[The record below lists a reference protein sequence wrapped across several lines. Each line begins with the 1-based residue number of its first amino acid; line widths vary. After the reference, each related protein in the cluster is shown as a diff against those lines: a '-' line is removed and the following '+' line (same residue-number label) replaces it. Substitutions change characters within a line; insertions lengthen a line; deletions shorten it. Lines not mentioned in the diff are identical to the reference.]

1 MIEMKHITKKYGDFT
16 VFSDF
21 SLEIP
26 EGEILCLMGKS
37 GRGKTTLLRMLMG
50 LEQPDA
56 GSISGLEGKK
66 ISVVFQEDRL
76 LPGFTVRQN
85 LYSVC
90 ESALQQEHM
99 MRILTALGLDEW
111 IDREVAVLSGGM
123 QRRVAIRRALR
134 VSYDFLILDEAFRGL
149 EYKTKEIAIELVL
162 EEAKGGT
169 ILRSTHDAEEG
180 KLMGGK
186 ILNLDAYFT

>member
-21 SLEIP
+21 SMEIP
-26 EGEILCLMGKS
+26 EGEVFCLMGKS

-56 GSISGLEGKK
+56 GSINGLTDKR

-76 LPGFTVRQN
+76 LRNFTVRQN

-90 ESALQQEHM
+90 DDALQQERM
-99 MRILTALGLDEW
+99 MGILTALGLDAW
-111 IDREVAVLSGGM
+111 IDREVSVLSGGM
-123 QRRVAIRRALR
+123 QRRVAICRALL
-134 VSYDFLILDEAFRGL
+134 VPYDLLILDEPFRGL
-149 EYKTKEIAIELVL
+149 DDKTKEITLKLVL
-162 EEAKGGT
+162 EEKKGRT
-169 ILRSTHDAEEG
+169 ILLSTHDAKECER
-180 KLMGGK
+180 MGGK
-186 ILNLDAYFT
+186 ILNLDEILM

>member
-1 MIEMKHITKKYGDFT
+1 MIEMKHITKTYGDLT

-26 EGEILCLMGKS
+26 EGEVLCLMGKS

-50 LEQPDA
+50 LEQPDV
-56 GSISGLEGKK
+56 GCITGLEGKK

-99 MRILTALGLDEW
+99 MRILTGLGLEEW

-123 QRRVAIRRALR
+123 QRRVAICRALL
-134 VSYDFLILDEAFRGL
+134 VSYDFLILDEPFRGL
-149 EYKTKEIAIELVL
+149 DDKTREIAIKLVL
-162 EEAKGGT
+162 EEAKERT
-169 ILRSTHDAEEG
+169 ILLSTHDAEEG

-186 ILNLDAYFT
+186 ILNLDAYLT

>member
-21 SLEIP
+21 SMEIP
-26 EGEILCLMGKS
+26 DGEVLCLMGKS
-37 GRGKTTLLRMLMG
+37 GRGKTTLLRMLME

-56 GSISGLEGKK
+56 GSINGLEGKK

-90 ESALQQEHM
+90 DGALQQERM
-99 MRILTALGLDEW
+99 MQILSVLGLAEW
-111 IDREVAVLSGGM
+111 IDREVAVLSGGFLFLGGIWLGGDYGLALLLLGL
-123 QRRVAIRRALR
+123 VVLLVPVVLACISLIRW
-134 VSYDFLILDEAFRGL
+134 
-149 EYKTKEIAIELVL
+149 LVPPSQSSH
-162 EEAKGGT
+162 E
-169 ILRSTHDAEEG
+169 
-180 KLMGGK
+180 
-186 ILNLDAYFT
+186 

>member
-1 MIEMKHITKKYGDFT
+1 MIEMKHITKTYCDLT

-26 EGEILCLMGKS
+26 EGEVLCLMGKS

-56 GSISGLEGKK
+56 GCITGLEGKK

-99 MRILTALGLDEW
+99 MRILTGLGLEEW

-123 QRRVAIRRALR
+123 QRRVAICRALL
-134 VSYDFLILDEAFRGL
+134 VSYDFLILDEPFRGL
-149 EYKTKEIAIELVL
+149 DDKTREIAIKLVL
-162 EEAKGGT
+162 EEVKGRT
-169 ILRSTHDAEEG
+169 ILLSTHDAEEG

-186 ILNLDAYFT
+186 ILNLDAYLT

>member
-21 SLEIP
+21 SMEIP
-26 EGEILCLMGKS
+26 EGEVFCLMGKS

-56 GSISGLEGKK
+56 GSITGLTDKR

-76 LPGFTVRQN
+76 LRNFTVRQN

-90 ESALQQEHM
+90 DDALQQERM
-99 MRILTALGLDEW
+99 MGILTALGLDAW
-111 IDREVAVLSGGM
+111 IDREVSVLSGGM
-123 QRRVAIRRALR
+123 QRRVAICRALL
-134 VSYDFLILDEAFRGL
+134 VPYDLLILDEPFRGL
-149 EYKTKEIAIELVL
+149 DDKTKEITLKLVL
-162 EEAKGGT
+162 EEKKGRT
-169 ILRSTHDAEEG
+169 ILLSTHDAKECER
-180 KLMGGK
+180 MGGK
-186 ILNLDAYFT
+186 ILNLDEILM

>member
-26 EGEILCLMGKS
+26 DGEVICLMGKS

-50 LEQPDA
+50 LERPDK
-56 GSISGLEGKK
+56 GTITGLNEKK

-90 ESALQQEHM
+90 ADAKQQERM
-99 MRILTALGLDEW
+99 MRLLTALGLAEW
-111 IDREVAVLSGGM
+111 IDREVSVLSGGM
-123 QRRVAIRRALR
+123 QRRVAICRALL
-134 VSYDFLILDEAFRGL
+134 VPYDFLILDEPFRGL
-149 EYKTKEIAIELVL
+149 DDKTKEIAIKLVL
-162 EEAKGGT
+162 EETKKCT
-169 ILRSTHDAEEG
+169 VLLSTHDAEEG
-180 KLMGGK
+180 KMMGGK
-186 ILNLDAYFT
+186 ILNLDGFLK

>member
-26 EGEILCLMGKS
+26 DGEVICLMGKS

-50 LEQPDA
+50 LERPDE
-56 GSISGLEGKK
+56 GTITGLNEKK

-90 ESALQQEHM
+90 ADAKQQERM
-99 MRILTALGLDEW
+99 MRLLTALGLAEW
-111 IDREVAVLSGGM
+111 IDREVSVLSGGM
-123 QRRVAIRRALR
+123 QRRVAICRALL
-134 VSYDFLILDEAFRGL
+134 VPYDFLILDEPFRGL
-149 EYKTKEIAIELVL
+149 DDKTKEIAIKLVL
-162 EEAKGGT
+162 EETKKCT
-169 ILRSTHDAEEG
+169 VLLSTHDAEEG
-180 KLMGGK
+180 KMMGGK
-186 ILNLDAYFT
+186 ILNLDGFLK

>member
-1 MIEMKHITKKYGDFT
+1 MIEMKHITKTYGDLT

-21 SLEIP
+21 PMEIP
-26 EGEILCLMGKS
+26 EGEVLCSWENWAEARPSCGCKIHFYLLRDAHGTGTARCRLHHWS
-37 GRGKTTLLRMLMG
+37 GR
-50 LEQPDA
+50 
-56 GSISGLEGKK
+56 KK

-99 MRILTALGLDEW
+99 MRILTGLGLEEW

-123 QRRVAIRRALR
+123 QRRVAICRALL
-134 VSYDFLILDEAFRGL
+134 VSYIFPAR
-149 EYKTKEIAIELVL
+149 
-162 EEAKGGT
+162 
-169 ILRSTHDAEEG
+169 
-180 KLMGGK
+180 
-186 ILNLDAYFT
+186 

>member
-21 SLEIP
+21 SMEIP
-26 EGEILCLMGKS
+26 DGEVLCLMGKS

-56 GSISGLEGKK
+56 GSINGLEGKK
-66 ISVVFQEDRL
+66 ISAVFQEDRL

-90 ESALQQEHM
+90 DGALQQERM
-99 MRILTALGLDEW
+99 MQILSVLGLAEW

-123 QRRVAIRRALR
+123 QRRVAICL
-134 VSYDFLILDEAFRGL
+134 SLIH
-149 EYKTKEIAIELVL
+149 I
-162 EEAKGGT
+162 
-169 ILRSTHDAEEG
+169 
-180 KLMGGK
+180 
-186 ILNLDAYFT
+186 

>member
-1 MIEMKHITKKYGDFT
+1 MIEMKHITKTHGDLT

-26 EGEILCLMGKS
+26 EGEVLCLMGKS

-56 GSISGLEGKK
+56 GCITGLEGKK

-99 MRILTALGLDEW
+99 MRILTGLGLEEW
-111 IDREVAVLSGGM
+111 IDREVAVLAVVCSGGWLYAGHCWYPM
-123 QRRVAIRRALR
+123 IF
-134 VSYDFLILDEAFRGL
+134 SYWMSLFADWMIKQE
-149 EYKTKEIAIELVL
+149 
-162 EEAKGGT
+162 
-169 ILRSTHDAEEG
+169 
-180 KLMGGK
+180 KLP
-186 ILNLDAYFT
+186 